1 MIYFDTDVLVHA
13 FYEQDAGKH
22 RESVA
27 LFEEAREDGRA
38 AVSTLSIQETL
49 FAIARFPITPQRNET
64 IYETLMR
71 LEPTVYTIGNLQRG
85 VELARSIGFR
95 HFNDCIHTAIAEE
108 HCLELITYNRSEFGR
123 MRNFTRLPITIL

>member
-27 LFEEAREDGRA
+27 LFEEARRDEQA

-49 FAIARFPITPQRNET
+49 FTIARFPITPQRNET
-64 IYETLMR
+64 IYETLMQ

-85 VELARSIGFR
+85 VELARIIGFR
-95 HFNDCIHTAIAEE
+95 HFNDCIHTAVAEA
-108 HCLELITYNRSEFGR
+108 HCDELITYNRSEFGR
-123 MRNFTRLPITIL
+123 LRNHTGLRITIL